1 MKKIKIIIIGLLI
14 LCVSIIISKNII
26 AKSALSAG
34 IKAITG
40 LRLSMQSMNVG
51 IIRSLIDI
59 KEMQLYNPPGFKDA
73 LMVNMP
79 EIYID
84 YDLGAFLKKRVH
96 FEEVRIN
103 LKDFIVVK
111 NEEGQLNLDAL
122 NVVKVKRGTQPA
134 QKKAKMPEI
143 QIDELRLKIGR
154 VIYRD
159 YSRGAPPVEREFNLN
174 IDEHHKNITDAYTLG
189 SLIIVKA
196 LKNTAIRKLINFDLG
211 TLQQGIIDTAQ
222 KALETSKETL
232 NQTVQAVEQTIEETG
247 QMIKEI
253 IPSGE

>member
-1 MKKIKIIIIGLLI
+1 MKKIKIILVALLI
-14 LCVSIIISKNII
+14 LCVPVIITKNII

-34 IKAITG
+34 VKAITG

-51 IIRSLIDI
+51 IIKTLIDI
-59 KEMQLYNPPGFKDA
+59 KGMKLYNPPGFKDA

-96 FEEVRIN
+96 LEEVRIN

-111 NEEGQLNLDAL
+111 NEKEQLNLDAL
-122 NVVKVKRGTQPA
+122 NVVKAKKGTQPT
-134 QKKAKMPEI
+134 QEKAKMPEI

-154 VIYRD
+154 VIYKD
-159 YSRGAPPVEREFNLN
+159 YSRGSPPIEREFNIN
-174 IDEHHKNITDAYTLG
+174 IDEHHKNITDANALG

-196 LKNTAIRKLINFDLG
+196 LRNTAIRKLINFDLG
-211 TLQQGIIDTAQ
+211 SLQQGIKDTAQ

-232 NQTVQAVEQTIEETG
+232 DQATQSIGKTLEETSEA
-247 QMIKEI
+247 IKKI
-253 IPSGE
+253 IPSEE